1 MTAFWVLSRHTTG
14 RRIAAPP
21 TLRTFTA
28 SPCWRRGTAPTANE
42 RAATRWSMSSG
53 QTASIASGTG
63 VPTADTIRRAASTA
77 KPTASEAVSAPNAAT
92 PTAAAEAVVEA
103 ETSVTTARPV
113 PHGAAATGMNTAVP
127 AAHWWTT
134 APATAPTFTARG
146 SITAAASFSGIRRS
160 GRSFPP
166 AAASTGAAT
175 PAPTAAREPIAT
187 LPIRFQR
194 STRSTAQPSTEPC
207 NPAPSAMRRSPRPIP
222 PIPSPTEAGRAIL
235 PRSTAGP
242 RPAPPADT
250 ASMNTPPIP

>member
-1 MTAFWVLSRHTTG
+1 MTAFWVLLRHTTG

-28 SPCWRRGTAPTANE
+28 SPCWRRGTAPTANG

-77 KPTASEAVSAPNAAT
+77 KPTASEAASAPNAAT
-92 PTAAAEAVVEA
+92 PTAAAEAAVEA

-127 AAHWWTT
+127 AARWWTT

-146 SITAAASFSGIRRS
+146 SITAAAS
-160 GRSFPP
+160 
-166 AAASTGAAT
+166 TGAAT

-187 LPIRFQR
+187 PPIRFQR